1 LVRSNLDIMLVTSWV
16 LVLVLAVVLKYG
28 AALFA

>member
-1 LVRSNLDIMLVTSWV
+1 MQSNLDIMLVVAWL

-28 AALFA
+28 EALFA